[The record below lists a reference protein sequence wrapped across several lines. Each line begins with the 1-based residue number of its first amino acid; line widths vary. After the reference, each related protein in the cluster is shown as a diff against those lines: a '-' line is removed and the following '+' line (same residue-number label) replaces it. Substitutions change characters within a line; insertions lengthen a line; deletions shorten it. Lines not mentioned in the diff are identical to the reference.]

1 MEALL
6 MGTDVPET
14 GVLPDKNGE
23 PLTIGEYRLFVGEMM
38 NQPAWRAVADKEMDY
53 ADGRQLDNEL
63 LQKQRELGLPPA
75 VENLITPTLLSVQ
88 GYEATIRTD
97 WRVTADGETG
107 GRDVADA
114 LNFKLNRAE
123 RQSRADKA
131 CSDAFRG
138 QIACGIGWVEVTR
151 NPNPFEFPYECG
163 VIHRNAIHWDMKSY
177 KYDLS
182 DARWLIRRRWLLPE
196 RLAQFF
202 PEYAG
207 HFKAMG
213 RGGSDWR
220 ISGEMLDG
228 GGNTGLADAWGIS
241 GRNTVSEEFWF
252 NETTRELAVA
262 EVWYRRWV
270 TADCLR
276 DKKTGRTVE
285 FDGAN
290 PNHREMAANG
300 AVLFAA
306 SVPRMRRAFVV
317 GDLVVRDEPT
327 PYPHQKFPYV
337 PFFGFREDNTG
348 IPYGYVRNMKYA
360 QDNLNSTNSK
370 LRWGLSAIRTVR
382 TKGIVD
388 MSDEQFRRNIARV
401 DADIVLNKIEAA
413 QPGARFDVSRDFE
426 LSAQHWQMLQDSRA
440 TIRQISGITP
450 SFMGNRGN
458 ATSGRQESIQVE
470 QSNQSLGLV
479 MDNFRQSRSLVGELL
494 LAMIIEDLGSD
505 EQTVVIEGD
514 AITQGRTVVINRPET
529 DPVTGKAYLSNDLQ
543 NIRLKVALEDV
554 PSTNSYRSQQLG
566 AMSEAVKS
574 LPPEY
579 QAAVLPF
586 MVSLMDIPFKDK
598 VIEKIK
604 EVRVQE
610 TPEQIEA
617 RIAQAVQDALAKSGN
632 DIKRRELALKEQR
645 TASEIKE
652 IEARAVQIGVQAAYA
667 AMQAGGQIAAMPQI
681 APVADAVMQG
691 AGYIRPA
698 RGDDPGFP
706 VPAMPPET
714 QIPPEAAEAYGA
726 DTGPMTAVPPK
737 SANHAQT
744 GMETPTVSD
753 NL

>member
-1 MEALL
+1 
-6 MGTDVPET
+6 
-14 GVLPDKNGE
+14 
-23 PLTIGEYRLFVGEMM
+23 
-38 NQPAWRAVADKEMDY
+38 
-53 ADGRQLDNEL
+53 
-63 LQKQRELGLPPA
+63 
-75 VENLITPTLLSVQ
+75 
-88 GYEATIRTD
+88 
-97 WRVTADGETG
+97 
-107 GRDVADA
+107 
-114 LNFKLNRAE
+114 
-123 RQSRADKA
+123 
-131 CSDAFRG
+131 
-138 QIACGIGWVEVTR
+138 
-151 NPNPFEFPYECG
+151 
-163 VIHRNAIHWDMKSY
+163 
-177 KYDLS
+177 
-182 DARWLIRRRWLLPE
+182 
-196 RLAQFF
+196 
-202 PEYAG
+202 
-207 HFKAMG
+207 
-213 RGGSDWR
+213 
-220 ISGEMLDG
+220 
-228 GGNTGLADAWGIS
+228 
-241 GRNTVSEEFWF
+241 
-252 NETTRELAVA
+252 
-262 EVWYRRWV
+262 
-270 TADCLR
+270 
-276 DKKTGRTVE
+276 
-285 FDGAN
+285 
-290 PNHREMAANG
+290 
-300 AVLFAA
+300 
-306 SVPRMRRAFVV
+306 
-317 GDLVVRDEPT
+317 
-327 PYPHQKFPYV
+327 
-337 PFFGFREDNTG
+337 
-348 IPYGYVRNMKYA
+348 
-360 QDNLNSTNSK
+360 
-370 LRWGLSAIRTVR
+370 
-382 TKGIVD
+382 
-388 MSDEQFRRNIARV
+388 
-401 DADIVLNKIEAA
+401 
-413 QPGARFDVSRDFE
+413 
-426 LSAQHWQMLQDSRA
+426 
-440 TIRQISGITP
+440 
-450 SFMGNRGN
+450 MGNRGN

-514 AITQGRTVVINRPET
+514 AVTQGRTVVINRPET

-566 AMSEAVKS
+566 AMSEAGKS

-691 AGYIRPA
+691 AGYVRPA

-714 QIPPEAAEAYGA
+714 QIPPEGIPEAYGA